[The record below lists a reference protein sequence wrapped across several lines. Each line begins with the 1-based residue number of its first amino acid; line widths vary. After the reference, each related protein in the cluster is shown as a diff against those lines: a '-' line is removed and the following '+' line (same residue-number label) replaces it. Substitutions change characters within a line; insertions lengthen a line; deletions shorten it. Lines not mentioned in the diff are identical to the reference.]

1 MRDARNLK
9 DLDIK
14 IGERTGRVDSF
25 WITEAKEI
33 FIKVN
38 YGEMT
43 VNYSLKDLSDF
54 EVGQLYRQNKESNEK
69 RQII

>member
-14 IGERTGRVDSF
+14 IGEKVGKVESF

-43 VNYSLKDLSDF
+43 VNYSLKDLPEF
-54 EVGQLYRQNKESNEK
+54 EVGQLYRQNK
-69 RQII
+69 

>member
-14 IGERTGRVDSF
+14 IGERTGKVDSF

-38 YGEMT
+38 YGEMA
-43 VNYSLKDLSDF
+43 VNYSLKDLPEF
-54 EVGQLYRQNKESNEK
+54 EVDQLCSQNKESNEI
-69 RQII
+69 RQTI